1 MPGSIF
7 QENKAELEDQFLKG
21 FLDDKIDE
29 CVDLG
34 QEPFD
39 FELVPSIQTI
49 LRKSR
54 ADQQE
59 EVLRKERELRA
70 RVHSATYDQLCFRLE
85 DDVKLLREHY
95 KALADN
101 TVNNGQLVKRHKDR
115 RYARGLKEIEK
126 RMETQLR
133 VPQYMDVSALTS
145 AIADFKKN
153 MAEVV
158 KTGDPSCSYT
168 LVVLD
173 FTHAPSFK
181 ILEGLLTRASEIL
194 QQSQN
199 HALLLP

>member
-1 MPGSIF
+1 M
-7 QENKAELEDQFLKG
+7 
-21 FLDDKIDE
+21 
-29 CVDLG
+29 
-34 QEPFD
+34 
-39 FELVPSIQTI
+39 
-49 LRKSR
+49 
-54 ADQQE
+54 
-59 EVLRKERELRA
+59 
-70 RVHSATYDQLCFRLE
+70 
-85 DDVKLLREHY
+85 KLLREHY

-101 TVNNGQLVKRHKDR
+101 TVKNGQLVKRHKDR

-153 MAEVV
+153 MVEVV

-173 FTHAPSFK
+173 FTHAPCFK
-181 ILEGLLTRASEIL
+181 VLEGLLTRAAEVL